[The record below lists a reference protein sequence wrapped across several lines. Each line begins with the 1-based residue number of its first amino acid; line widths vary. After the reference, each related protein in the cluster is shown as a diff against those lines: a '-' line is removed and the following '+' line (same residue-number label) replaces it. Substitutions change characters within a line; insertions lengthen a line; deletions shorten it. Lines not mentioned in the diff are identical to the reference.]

1 MKQQSL
7 YLTLLL
13 LLSWTVSYAQ
23 HGASRDTS
31 RCYGITELKKTAK
44 TAVDLH
50 TCDTL
55 LLTSKK
61 MLANRD
67 TLIKEKDYTIT
78 QYSLTIGIKDQMIK
92 NREDT
97 IAVKNQKIKKLTNQK
112 KAIIVG
118 WSATAIALTI
128 TTILAL
134 LH

>member
-1 MKQQSL
+1 MKQLNL
-7 YLTLLL
+7 YLIVLLL
-13 LLSWTVSYAQ
+13 ANWTALSAQPGVSK
-23 HGASRDTS
+23 DTS
-31 RCYGITELKKTAK
+31 RCYNLTELRKIAK

-55 LLTSKK
+55 LANSKK

-78 QYSLTIGIKDQMIK
+78 QYSLTVGLKDQMIK

-97 IAVKNQKIKKLTNQK
+97 LAVRDKRIKKLTNQK
-112 KAIIVG
+112 KGILIG
-118 WSATAIALTI
+118 WSATAIILTF

-134 LH
+134 IL